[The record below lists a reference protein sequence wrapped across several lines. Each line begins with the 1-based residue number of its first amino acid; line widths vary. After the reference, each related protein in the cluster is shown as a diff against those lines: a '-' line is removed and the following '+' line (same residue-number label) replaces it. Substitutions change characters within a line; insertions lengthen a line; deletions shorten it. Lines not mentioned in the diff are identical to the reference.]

1 MTKELLKIDRKWQGG
16 RNRKVIRVIWMSAD
30 LYRWTHW
37 VVGFGC
43 CVGKF
48 CLFVISSTCSFSQSY
63 CRVPHMWQFS
73 SHDSSRWL
81 TEEPR
86 LYLFITIA
94 KGFPGKLVMPVNRPE
109 LDQNRS
115 DSELVLA
122 HLQDQDLRY
131 TFAGCPRGDSKLLY
145 WSWSW
150 NTGPISYMLMRSVR
164 NFAHATAAELT
175 WHVQIC
181 DLIAL
186 L

>member
-1 MTKELLKIDRKWQGG
+1 MHVTKELLKIDRKWQGG

-48 CLFVISSTCSFSQSY
+48 CLFVISSTCSFSQPY
-63 CRVPHMWQFS
+63 CRVPYMWQFS

-86 LYLFITIA
+86 LYLFITMA
-94 KGFPGKLVMPVNRPE
+94 KGFPGKLVLPVNRPE

-122 HLQDQDLRY
+122 HLQGQDLRY
-131 TFAGCPRGDSKLLY
+131 RTHFIYVDEISSQFCTCHG
-145 WSWSW
+145 SWADMACANLW
-150 NTGPISYMLMRSVR
+150 PYCIVIL
-164 NFAHATAAELT
+164 
-175 WHVQIC
+175 
-181 DLIAL
+181 
-186 L
+186 